1 MRSHS
6 PMDDRMHENR
16 PPGPKVRKPT
26 PWPALRWAWFVGI
39 LTGLAAPAP
48 AASQTLLGRVLDLA
62 NDAPIGGVIVSLVTR
77 DGTERVRT
85 VSDSI
90 GHFVIVPPED
100 GEYVLVADRFGYME
114 ARSPLLALV
123 IEGQTAIDMIM
134 TPEPIGLE
142 GLEISVEEVATEELK
157 RMGLSANE
165 LGNRWISRQRIE
177 AIPLKL
183 DVGAILEKTNQS
195 GIRVIR
201 PGNDSAMGGADM
213 GLCVAITRARTGGG
227 RGTCALI
234 VLNGIPIA
242 GVQALDIDPES
253 IESMALLEP
262 MEATTFYGTIG
273 GSGALLV
280 WTKRGR

>member
-16 PPGPKVRKPT
+16 PPSPKVRKPT

-62 NDAPIGGVIVSLVTR
+62 NDAPIGGVIVSLVAR

-100 GEYVLVADRFGYME
+100 GEYVLVAARFGYME

-201 PGNDSAMGGADM
+201 PGNDSALGGADM

>member
-253 IESMALLEP
+253 IESMALLQP